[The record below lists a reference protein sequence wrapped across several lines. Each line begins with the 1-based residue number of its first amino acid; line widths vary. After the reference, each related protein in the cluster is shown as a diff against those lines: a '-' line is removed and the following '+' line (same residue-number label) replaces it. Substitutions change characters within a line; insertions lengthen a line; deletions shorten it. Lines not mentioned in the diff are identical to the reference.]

1 MEVSGIIQIVLLAGL
16 IGVTAYYARHTK
28 KLVDETKIA
37 RRDDPQLKV
46 HVHDPAEDE
55 WLKDVSSITKSP
67 PPTSNYFRIKAILV
81 NPGLVP
87 IAITHAEEILEDEN
101 GKVLASSDRFV
112 LPSIGHTERR
122 GLYVFCLPWV
132 IASDDFS
139 IWYRTYELDID
150 TAKRISLTLTLCYEV
165 GEKQK
170 SETRQIQ
177 LDIH

>member
-1 MEVSGIIQIVLLAGL
+1 MEVSGIIEIVVLSVLAAL
-16 IGVTAYYARHTK
+16 TAYYARQTK
-28 KLVDETKIA
+28 KLVSETKVA
-37 RRDDPQLKV
+37 RRDDPQLKLY
-46 HVHDPAEDE
+46 VHDPAEDE

-87 IAITHAEEILEDEN
+87 IMITHTEEILKDEN

-139 IWYRTYELDID
+139 IWYKTYELDID
-150 TAKRISLTLTLCYEV
+150 TDKRLRLTLTFDYEV

-170 SETRQIQ
+170 SETRQIE
-177 LDIH
+177 LDVH

>member
-1 MEVSGIIQIVLLAGL
+1 MEVLVIEIGL
-16 IGVTAYYARHTK
+16 IAALVGITIYYAIQTK
-28 KLVDETKIA
+28 KLVNETKIA

-55 WLKDVSSITKSP
+55 WLKDVSNITKSP
-67 PPTSNYFRIKAILV
+67 PPASNYFRIKAILI

-87 IAITHAEEILEDEN
+87 IVITRTEEILKDEN

-139 IWYRTYELDID
+139 IWYKTYELDID
-150 TAKRISLTLTLCYEV
+150 TDKRLRLTLTFDYEV

-170 SETRQIQ
+170 SETRQIE
-177 LDIH
+177 LDVH